1 MDLRSSQT
9 ETIRQGSEPVVAA
22 QRRLRLGG
30 SQMDD
35 HQRGFTLIELV
46 MVIVIAG
53 ILAVV
58 VAPRMFDAN
67 VFKSRGFADQ
77 VQATLRYAQKAAIA
91 QRRNVCVTLT
101 ASSITL
107 MIATVPGTASS
118 CTANLAL
125 PGGGSNSIPSPAT
138 GITMT
143 YTSASFNFD
152 GLGSTPAAQTIT
164 VSGGAPNSIVVEAQT
179 GYVHS
184 P

>member
-1 MDLRSSQT
+1 MHLSFSQI
-9 ETIRQGSEPVVAA
+9 EGIKREFKNFFGVQVDSRIGNN
-22 QRRLRLGG
+22 
-30 SQMDD
+30 
-35 HQRGFTLIELV
+35 QRGFTLVELI
-46 MVIVIAG
+46 MAMVIAG

-58 VAPRMFDAN
+58 VAPRMFDAD

-91 QRRNVCVTLT
+91 QRRNVCVTMT
-101 ASSITL
+101 ASTIKL
-107 MIATVPGTASS
+107 MIATAPGTASS

-125 PGGGSNSIPSPAT
+125 PGGSSNSLSSPAA

-164 VSGGAPNSIVVEAQT
+164 VSGGTPNSIVVEAQT
-179 GYVHS
+179 SYVHS

>member
-1 MDLRSSQT
+1 MGLRSSQA
-9 ETIRQGSEPVVAA
+9 EAIRQGGEPAVTA
-22 QRRLRLGG
+22 QGQLWLRG
-30 SQMDD
+30 SRADGN
-35 HQRGFTLIELV
+35 QRGFTLIELV

-91 QRRNVCVTLT
+91 QRRNVCVTMA
-101 ASSITL
+101 ASSIKL
-107 MIATVPGTASS
+107 MIANAPGTASS
-118 CTANLAL
+118 CTVNLAL
-125 PGGGSNSIPSPAT
+125 PGGSSNSLSSPAT

-143 YTSASFNFD
+143 YTSPSFNFD
-152 GLGSTPAAQTIT
+152 GLGSTPTAQTVT

>member
-1 MDLRSSQT
+1 MGLRSSQA
-9 ETIRQGSEPVVAA
+9 EAIRQGCEPVIAA
-22 QRRLRLGG
+22 QGQPCLRSRARG
-30 SQMDD
+30 D
-35 HQRGFTLIELV
+35 QRGFTLIELV

-67 VFKSRGFADQ
+67 IFKSRGFADQ

-107 MIATVPGTASS
+107 MIATAPGTASS
-118 CTANLAL
+118 CTAPLAL
-125 PGGGSNSIPSPAT
+125 PGGSSNSLASPAT

-143 YTSASFNFD
+143 YTSAGFNFD
-152 GLGSTPAAQTIT
+152 GLGSTLTPQAIT

>member
-1 MDLRSSQT
+1 MGLRSSQT

-22 QRRLRLGG
+22 QGQPWLRSRVDG
-30 SQMDD
+30 D
-35 HQRGFTLIELV
+35 QRGFTLIELV

-91 QRRNVCVTLT
+91 QRRNVCVTMT

-107 MIATVPGTASS
+107 MIATAPGTASS
-118 CTANLAL
+118 CTATLAL
-125 PGGGSNSIPSPAT
+125 PGGSSNSVASPAT

-143 YTSASFNFD
+143 YTSAGFNFD
-152 GLGSTPAAQTIT
+152 GLGSTPTAQTIT
-164 VSGGAPNSIVVEAQT
+164 VSGATNSIVVEAQT

>member
-1 MDLRSSQT
+1 MGLRSNQT
-9 ETIRQGSEPVVAA
+9 EAIQQGSEPAVTA
-22 QRRLRLGG
+22 QGQTCLQGLKVDG
-30 SQMDD
+30 D
-35 HQRGFTLIELV
+35 QRGFTLIELV
-46 MVIVIAG
+46 MVIVIVG

-58 VAPRMFDAN
+58 VGPRIFDAN

-107 MIATVPGTASS
+107 MIATAPGTASS
-118 CTANLAL
+118 CTANLTL
-125 PGGGSNSIPSPAT
+125 PGGSSNSLSSPAT

-143 YTSASFNFD
+143 YTSPSFNFD
-152 GLGSTPAAQTIT
+152 GLGSTPTAQTIT
-164 VSGGAPNSIVVEAQT
+164 VSGATNSIVVEAQT